1 MKTHETWL
9 LFVLIL
15 LAGSLGARAA
25 RLQPD
30 PSASIVRS
38 FDVVNGPDHPIS
50 VTLGFVVGTGDGMV
64 WISPGWNW
72 ISPRRV
78 C

>member
-15 LAGSLGARAA
+15 LAGSFGARAA

-38 FDVVNGPDHPIS
+38 LDAANEPDRPIS
-50 VTLGFVVGTGDGMV
+50 VTLGFVVGRSAGTV